1 MGILFAG
8 LELKNHLVASSSPLT
23 ESLERIKCCYEAG
36 FAAAILKSAAAYEK
50 SGSGY
55 GRRVVYVHDG
65 YYADASFEHEIMTVD
80 EAVELYASAL
90 KNCGSD
96 MLLIPSVSAS
106 SLEPKEWINSCRRFE
121 EMGAEIIQLDFFY
134 LGTLSHDSTFYESLK
149 TLLYTLKYALK
160 CNVMP
165 KINNRFNPCEIFQ
178 ILKTSGISSVSLL
191 DSMREDPDPA
201 LGLHKG
207 TTSYFGPRQ
216 FPYTLEYLRNAK
228 QYGLEV
234 CAGGGVSSRHDV
246 EILLAEDADLVQIAS
261 YVLNRNYE
269 SVGDLLEP
277 EFATKSI
284 HPIIKHNPWC
294 DVENGMVCEK
304 CGGCSAHR
312 LPNSHNVFQEYSNRY
327 SGD

>member
-50 SGSGY
+50 SGSGH
-55 GRRVVYVHDG
+55 GRKVVYVHDG

-80 EAVELYASAL
+80 EAVELYTSAL

-106 SLEPKEWINSCRRFE
+106 SLEPEEWINSCRCFE
-121 EMGAEIIQLDFFY
+121 EMGAELIQLDFFY
-134 LGTLSHDSTFYESLK
+134 LGTLSHDSAFYDSLK
-149 TLLYTLKYALK
+149 ALLSTLKRTLK

-165 KINNRFNPCEIFQ
+165 KINNRFNPCEIFK
-178 ILKTSGISSVSLL
+178 ILKTSGITLVSLL

-228 QYGLEV
+228 LYGLEV
-234 CAGGGVSSRHDV
+234 CAGGGVSSRYDV
-246 EILLAEDADLVQIAS
+246 ELLLAKGANLVQVAS
-261 YVLNRNYE
+261 YILNRNYE
-269 SVGDLLEP
+269 SVGDLLEQ
-277 EFATKSI
+277 EFVTETKHSI
-284 HPIIKHNPWC
+284 LKHSPWC
-294 DVENGMVCEK
+294 DVENGMPCEK
-304 CGGCSAHR
+304 CGGCSAHS
-312 LPNSHNVFQEYSNRY
+312 LPSSYTVF
-327 SGD
+327 

>member
-50 SGSGY
+50 SGSGH
-55 GRRVVYVHDG
+55 GRKVVYVHDG

-80 EAVELYASAL
+80 EAVELYTSAL

-106 SLEPKEWINSCRRFE
+106 SLEPEEWINSCRCFE
-121 EMGAEIIQLDFFY
+121 EMGAELIQLDFFY
-134 LGTLSHDSTFYESLK
+134 LGTLSHDGAFYDSLK
-149 TLLYTLKYALK
+149 ALLSTLKRTLK

-165 KINNRFNPCEIFQ
+165 KINNRFNPCEIFK
-178 ILKTSGISSVSLL
+178 ILKTSGITLVSLL

-228 QYGLEV
+228 LYGLEV
-234 CAGGGVSSRHDV
+234 CAGGGVSSRYDV
-246 EILLAEDADLVQIAS
+246 ELLLAKGANLVQVAS
-261 YVLNRNYE
+261 YILNRNYE
-269 SVGDLLEP
+269 SVGDLLEQ
-277 EFATKSI
+277 EFVTETKHSI
-284 HPIIKHNPWC
+284 LKHSPWC
-294 DVENGMVCEK
+294 DVENGMPCEK
-304 CGGCSAHR
+304 CGGCSAHS
-312 LPNSHNVFQEYSNRY
+312 LPSSYTVF
-327 SGD
+327 

>member
-50 SGSGY
+50 SGSGH
-55 GRRVVYVHDG
+55 GRKVVYVHDG

-80 EAVELYASAL
+80 EAVELYTSAL

-106 SLEPKEWINSCRRFE
+106 SLEPEEWINSCRCFE
-121 EMGAEIIQLDFFY
+121 EMGAELIQLDFFY
-134 LGTLSHDSTFYESLK
+134 LGTLSHDSAFYDSLK
-149 TLLYTLKYALK
+149 ALLSTLKRTLK

-165 KINNRFNPCEIFQ
+165 KINNRFNPCEIFK
-178 ILKTSGISSVSLL
+178 ILKTSGITLVSLL

-228 QYGLEV
+228 LYGLEV
-234 CAGGGVSSRHDV
+234 CAGGGVSSRYDV
-246 EILLAEDADLVQIAS
+246 ELLLAKGANLVQVAS
-261 YVLNRNYE
+261 YILNRNYE
-269 SVGDLLEP
+269 SVGDLLEL
-277 EFATKSI
+277 EFVTETKHSI
-284 HPIIKHNPWC
+284 LKHSPWC
-294 DVENGMVCEK
+294 DVENGMPCEK
-304 CGGCSAHR
+304 CGGCSAHS
-312 LPNSHNVFQEYSNRY
+312 LPSSYTVF
-327 SGD
+327 